1 MMRLRFCLVA
11 FLLVI
16 GTSTGA
22 WAANP
27 DWPKSLTLG
36 TASPGGVYFVYGEGL
51 ARILTE
57 KLGIAVN
64 QFPTQGP
71 VHNIKL
77 IESGGVQLGLTTM
90 GVALQG
96 WNGNGSWTKGQKFQK
111 MRALFP
117 MYDTPFQFVVLKRSE
132 ISTVAQFNN
141 KNVGVGPRAGTGGTY
156 SPEVF
161 KTLGMSVRIENGS
174 WADLAT
180 ALQDGRFDALLA
192 ALGAPV
198 PALTKGEAKEPLK
211 FISLTG
217 EQTESLRK
225 AMPELTPSTITAG
238 TYASLKE
245 DYHTVGLY
253 NFAIGRA
260 DLPDDLVYQ
269 LVKMVFENQASL
281 VKAHSSARETI
292 PQNVDKDTFLPFHPG
307 AIRYYREIGVNIPA
321 ALVPKN

>member
-1 MMRLRFCLVA
+1 MRLLFRLFA
-11 FLLVI
+11 FLLFI

-51 ARILTE
+51 AKILTE
-57 KLGIAVN
+57 KLGIPVN

-77 IESGGVQLGLTTM
+77 IETGGIQLGMTTM
-90 GVALQG
+90 GVGLQG
-96 WNGNGSWTKGQKFQK
+96 WNGSGDWTKGQKFRN

-132 ISTVAQFNN
+132 ISTVAQFSN

-180 ALQDGRFDALLA
+180 ALQDGRFDALMA

-198 PALTKGEAKEPLK
+198 PALKTGEAKEPLK
-211 FISLTG
+211 FIGLSAEETKK
-217 EQTESLRK
+217 LRE
-225 AMPELTPSTITAG
+225 AMPELTPSTIAAG
-238 TYASLKE
+238 TYASLNE

-269 LVKMVFENQASL
+269 LVKTVFENQASL
-281 VKAHSSARETI
+281 VKAHSTARETI

-307 AIRYYREIGVNIPA
+307 AIRYYKEIGIKIPTS
-321 ALVPKN
+321 LVPTN